1 MKSYL
6 IDTEIEVYNVN
17 TGFHEAHAYVKVTDV
32 ALRYVKTKDNIN
44 EIIKCPRHIY
54 SPRCDKL

>member
-6 IDTEIEVYNVN
+6 IQTEIEVYNVN

-44 EIIKCPRHIY
+44 
-54 SPRCDKL
+54 